1 MFKHTNT
8 IYTVSC
14 GNNETKI
21 TAKLDLACGV
31 PFVEIVEIV
40 EFGQETLNL
49 RFLDKESLEQLIS
62 SLNTVRDE
70 LDRFDMN
77 NQSVS

>member
-1 MFKHTNT
+1 MLKHTNT
-8 IYTVSC
+8 IYTVGC
-14 GNNETKI
+14 GKNETKI
-21 TAKLDLACGV
+21 TVKLDLACGV
-31 PFVEIVEIV
+31 PFVEIV

-62 SLNTVRDE
+62 SLNTVKDE
-70 LDRFDMN
+70 MDRFDMN